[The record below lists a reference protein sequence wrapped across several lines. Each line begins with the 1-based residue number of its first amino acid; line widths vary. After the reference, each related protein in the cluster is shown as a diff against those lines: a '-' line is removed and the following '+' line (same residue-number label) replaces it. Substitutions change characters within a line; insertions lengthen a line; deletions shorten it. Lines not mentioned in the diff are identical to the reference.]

1 MKREELLKRISP
13 LYLNGVAHRGL
24 HNEELAENGLPA
36 FNKAI
41 KNGVAFEFDVHLT
54 KDNELVVCHDSD
66 LKRTT
71 GKEGIIEELTLK
83 ELKENYTLKDGS
95 KLPTIREVLELNNEK
110 VPMAIEL
117 KVYKNNY
124 RKLAK
129 KVVEELKDIK
139 DKSKYFLISFDPRS
153 LWACKKLKL
162 VNGLIVGYQVPSTF
176 FLRHFCNSVDLEYQ
190 MAKEKKARRYFKNHY
205 VNVWTVNSEE
215 AFNEIKDCVDTVTFE
230 HLDYNDVNNWLHN
243 R

>member
-1 MKREELLKRISP
+1 MKRKELLKRINP
-13 LYLNGVAHRGL
+13 LYLNGIAHRGL

-95 KLPTIREVLELNNEK
+95 KLPTLREVLDLNNER
-110 VPMAIEL
+110 VPVAIEL
-117 KVYKNNY
+117 KVYKGNY
-124 RKLAK
+124 KKLGRK
-129 KVVEELKDIK
+129 VTEELKGIK
-139 DKSKYFLISFDPRS
+139 DRKNFFLISFDPRS
-153 LWACKKLKL
+153 LWAAKKTKI
-162 VNGLIVGYQVPSTF
+162 VNGLIVGYVKPNTF

-205 VNVWTVNSEE
+205 VNVWTINSVE

-230 HLDYNDVNNWLHN
+230 HLDFDDVNNWLHK